1 MFTAECEQPKTIAV
15 HFARAMLDQDPSPDL
30 MVIADSSV
38 EITHHDQF
46 VSVIYCLQDCRK
58 IGVKFI
64 LAFFSC
70 NESGRVCANNSHV
83 VGFFQGNPE
92 RH

>member
-15 HFARAMLDQDPSPDL
+15 NFARAMLAQDPSPDL
-30 MVIADSSV
+30 MIIANSSV
-38 EITHHDQF
+38 EIPHHDQL

-58 IGVKFI
+58 VGVKFI

-70 NESGRVCANNSHV
+70 NESGRVCANYSHV
-83 VGFFQGNPE
+83 VGLLQRNPE